1 MSSQVQPQVKFSSLT
16 WLRKNRTPRVVVYT
30 WSGSAQLP
38 AQRLSKTTLSIPAG
52 VKSAPWARGL
62 TFYTSKRVSSTR
74 FWISRT
80 RSLSLLSLFGR
91 CKEPIDCPC
100 SKYWRFSSF
109 GSCVEDFEGGPMRCD
124 DEEISI

>member
-1 MSSQVQPQVKFSSLT
+1 MERLGGSK
-16 WLRKNRTPRVVVYT
+16 RKTFKDDIEYT
-30 WSGSAQLP
+30 YC
-38 AQRLSKTTLSIPAG
+38 IPAG

-124 DEEISI
+124 DDEISI